1 MIKDFFPIIQNKLI
15 QKDIYEMIIHA
26 PKIAK
31 DAKCGQF
38 IHISLG
44 DQSMLLRRPISISQI
59 IDDKIVICYRIN
71 GNGTKLLSEKK
82 INEELD
88 IIGPLGNSFPLVN
101 NKKVLLIGGGIG
113 VPPLLELAK
122 KLSKDNILNILLAFK
137 NKDCIIYLEQ
147 FKKYGNV
154 ILTLDSGE
162 MGFKGNAIDYLNT
175 NQLDFDVLY
184 SCGPSILLQKLDE
197 KYYKQKEG
205 YLSFEERMACG
216 IGACYGCVCHTK
228 DNYKRVCKDG
238 PIFKLGEMVYETKC

>member
-101 NKKVLLIGGGIG
+101 NKKVLLLISHN
-113 VPPLLELAK
+113 LLSSRTIK
-122 KLSKDNILNILLAFK
+122 KKSESMRNFHD
-137 NKDCIIYLEQ
+137 
-147 FKKYGNV
+147 
-154 ILTLDSGE
+154 
-162 MGFKGNAIDYLNT
+162 
-175 NQLDFDVLY
+175 
-184 SCGPSILLQKLDE
+184 
-197 KYYKQKEG
+197 
-205 YLSFEERMACG
+205 
-216 IGACYGCVCHTK
+216 
-228 DNYKRVCKDG
+228 RVRTYVRK
-238 PIFKLGEMVYETKC
+238 